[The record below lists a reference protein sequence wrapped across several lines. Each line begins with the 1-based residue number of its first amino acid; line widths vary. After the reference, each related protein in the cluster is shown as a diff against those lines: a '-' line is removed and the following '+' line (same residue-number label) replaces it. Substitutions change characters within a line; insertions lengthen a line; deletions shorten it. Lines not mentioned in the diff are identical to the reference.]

1 MELTRPWCV
10 ESAALICSGCG
21 PSSAGSQ
28 PPQILTDLSTQQGLV
43 QAGIQSPRDPVAQG
57 SSRPGIQSPRDPVAQ
72 GSNVRGA
79 GSKDPVACERDH
91 PAALA
96 ILLLGSALAILL
108 LGSALAILLLG
119 SPRCTWDPSRKTTLT
134 DTLRPRLGTDPFRSG
149 TTQVGIRSDQDP
161 LRSGSQPVG
170 LGSTQIEICSD
181 RFGDLG
187 RGSGICSDCGHVG
200 HLLELSFKPTLSAF
214 EGCRHRLLDID
225 PEPLRAASAA

>member
-57 SSRPGIQSPRDPVAQ
+57 S
-72 GSNVRGA
+72 NVRGA

-91 PAALA
+91 PA
-96 ILLLGSALAILL
+96 ALAILL